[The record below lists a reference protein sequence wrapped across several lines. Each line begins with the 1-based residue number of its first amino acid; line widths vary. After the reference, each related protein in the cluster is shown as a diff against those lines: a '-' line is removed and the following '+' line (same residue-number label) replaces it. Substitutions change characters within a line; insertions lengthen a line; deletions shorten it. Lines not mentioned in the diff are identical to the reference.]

1 MLTNLKKMF
10 YFISCFLVTLLTFQC
25 LPLTGSNQDVFAE
38 ENTAAQEVKS
48 PSFTVKGANVTTVK
62 QESLE
67 KKSGETATGDQPSL
81 SIESPSHNVGEVW
94 EGEDIIHPFI
104 VKNTGKAQLD
114 IKNVKAG

>member
-1 MLTNLKKMF
+1 MFMTMKKPF
-10 YFISCFLVTLLTFQC
+10 HFILCALLILFTFQC
-25 LPLTGSNQDVFAE
+25 LSLAGSNQEVFAE

-67 KKSGETATGDQPSL
+67 KKSGETANGDQPSL
-81 SIESPSHNVGEVW
+81 SIDSPSHNVGEVW